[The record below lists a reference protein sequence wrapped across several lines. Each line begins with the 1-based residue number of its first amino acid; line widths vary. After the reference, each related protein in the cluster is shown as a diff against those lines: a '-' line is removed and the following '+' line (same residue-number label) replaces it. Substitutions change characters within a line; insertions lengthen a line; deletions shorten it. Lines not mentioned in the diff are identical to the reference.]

1 MSFKF
6 PKITIYD
13 RYMFKQVALASMVA
27 ILLFTIVWV
36 APEMLLNIIKG
47 ALAGEYGLKTAVY
60 LFICELPKILEKAFP
75 VGLLLGSLFTFDKM
89 SKDSELTIFRAV
101 GMSFPRIIA
110 PVVLLG
116 VIFTVC
122 SFLIAGKLTSKS
134 EDKLRAIRGDV
145 ISTQYIYAQ
154 KDKKGHPRMAVVVS
168 KSYGRELRRVIVL
181 DFSDNI
187 YQDVHQLSHIYSAEN
202 GYAYDDRW
210 ELRNVT
216 NYKISSEGI
225 FESINTIDKMDILEG
240 ESAKNAFTLLTYSSV
255 KVRDINNKNLRRYV
269 KLLKKENLAEE
280 YNSML
285 NKYLQRF
292 TQPLVC
298 LLMAVLGSLLGFSKP
313 REQKFIGMVIAIG
326 MIFLYYVTLPFFDL
340 LAEKQILSPYITST
354 LPILAFMYAINVF
367 YKLKDL

>member
-13 RYMFKQVALASMVA
+13 KYMFKQVALTSLVA

-47 ALAGEYGLKTAVY
+47 ALAGNYGLKTAVY
-60 LFICELPKILEKAFP
+60 LFLCELPKILEKAFP

-101 GMSFPRIIA
+101 GMSFQRIIV
-110 PVVLLG
+110 PVVFIG
-116 VIFTVC
+116 VIFTFC
-122 SFLIAGKLTSKS
+122 SFLIAGNLTSKA
-134 EDKLRAIRGDV
+134 EDKLMALRGDV
-145 ISTQYIYAQ
+145 ISTQYIYTQ

-187 YQDVHQLSHIYSAEN
+187 YQDVHQLSHIYSAEL

-210 ELRNVT
+210 ELTNVT
-216 NYKISSEGI
+216 NYKISSDGI
-225 FESINTIDKMDILEG
+225 FESIGNIPKMDILKG

-255 KVRDINNKNLRRYV
+255 KVRDINNKNLKKYV
-269 KLLKKENLAEE
+269 KLLKKENLSEE
-280 YNSML
+280 HNAML
-285 NKYLQRF
+285 NKYLQRY

-313 REQKFIGMVIAIG
+313 REQKFIGMIIAIG

-340 LAEKQILSPYITST
+340 LAEKEILSPYITST
-354 LPILAFMYAINVF
+354 LPIIAFMYAISVF